1 MGSAAAWRAGAAERP
16 PGRALHGGGGTYR
29 DGRRNHEAG
38 AGRRRDDGRDHV
50 PRQHHH
56 EGVPQEPEGDARS
69 VCRRLVPFG
78 RPRRDASRRLR
89 EDQGPLEGHHHLGGR
104 EHLLARGRGRALPPS
119 RRDGGGRGRA
129 PGFQMGRDAVRIRG
143 TQARRQGLGRRA
155 DRVLP
160 RADGEIQGAARHRLR
175 RAAQDLDRQ
184 DPEVRAARKG
194 EVDRRHR
201 YMSALPQSEQP
212 ILLREDRDGVCT
224 LTLNRPQQMNLLTGE
239 MLAALQKEFDSIK
252 GDRSVRVVVLA
263 GAGKGFCAGHDLK
276 EIKALRELPKIEALF
291 GQCSRMMQTIP
302 QLPQPVIARV
312 HGAAAAAGCQLV
324 AQCDLAIAADVAKF
338 VTSGVTWGFFCSTP
352 GVAVGRNLQRKHAT
366 EMLLTGE
373 PISAERALEWGLVNR
388 VVPLDQLDAEV
399 SRLAALL
406 ASKPPATVAAGKRA
420 FYQQMDLGLEQA
432 YTLASGIISAS
443 FAYDEGRA
451 RMDAFI
457 EKRPPPKH

>member
-1 MGSAAAWRAGAAERP
+1 
-16 PGRALHGGGGTYR
+16 
-29 DGRRNHEAG
+29 
-38 AGRRRDDGRDHV
+38 
-50 PRQHHH
+50 
-56 EGVPQEPEGDARS
+56 
-69 VCRRLVPFG
+69 
-78 RPRRDASRRLR
+78 
-89 EDQGPLEGHHHLGGR
+89 
-104 EHLLARGRGRALPPS
+104 
-119 RRDGGGRGRA
+119 
-129 PGFQMGRDAVRIRG
+129 
-143 TQARRQGLGRRA
+143 
-155 DRVLP
+155 
-160 RADGEIQGAARHRLR
+160 
-175 RAAQDLDRQ
+175 
-184 DPEVRAARKG
+184 
-194 EVDRRHR
+194 
-201 YMSALPQSEQP
+201 MSALPQSEQP

-239 MLAALQKEFDSIK
+239 MLSALQKEFDSIK

-276 EIKALRELPKIEALF
+276 EIKALKELAKIEALF

-352 GVAVGRNLQRKHAT
+352 GVAVGRNLQRKHAM

-373 PISAERALEWGLVNR
+373 PIGAERALEWGLVNR
-388 VVPLDQLDAEV
+388 VVPLAELDAEALK
-399 SRLAALL
+399 LATLL

-432 YTLASGIISAS
+432 YALASGVISAS
-443 FAYDEGRA
+443 FAHDEGRA
-451 RMDAFI
+451 GMDAFI